1 MGNLLILALAIA
13 YGTGAWRFWSGFR
26 KTNFSDNKVS
36 LTLLWPVYFIA
47 NKSYRQNFNKALK
60 G

>member
-47 NKSYRQNFNKALK
+47 NNSYRQNFNKALK

>member
-1 MGNLLILALAIA
+1 METLFVLALAIA

-26 KTNFSDNKVS
+26 KTNFSQNKVN
-36 LTLLWPVYFIA
+36 LTLLWPIFFIA
-47 NKSYRQNFNKALK
+47 NKSYRENFKKALK

>member
-1 MGNLLILALAIA
+1 LILALAIA

-36 LTLLWPVYFIA
+36 LTLLWPIYFIA